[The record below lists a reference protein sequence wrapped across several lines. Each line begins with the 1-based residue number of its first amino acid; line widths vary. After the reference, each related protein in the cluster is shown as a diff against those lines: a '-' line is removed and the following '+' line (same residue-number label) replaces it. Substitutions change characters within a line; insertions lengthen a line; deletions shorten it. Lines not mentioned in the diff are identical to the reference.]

1 MFSILPYLKIVI
13 SKGDTATILVDI
25 TDLDDKSFKIEN
37 DDVITFTV
45 FREDLGI
52 VFQKET
58 ETIDGKQYFI
68 LTSEQTEIT
77 PGLYSYEVTLE
88 RNGNQYTII
97 QPSIFEVKGEVL
109 E

>member
-1 MFSILPYLKIVI
+1 MFLITPYMKIVI
-13 SKGDTATILVDI
+13 SKGDTATMLLDV

-45 FREDLGI
+45 FRDDLGVI
-52 VFQKET
+52 FQKET

-68 LTSEQTEIT
+68 FTSEQTEIT
-77 PGLYSYEVTLE
+77 PGLYDYKVTLE